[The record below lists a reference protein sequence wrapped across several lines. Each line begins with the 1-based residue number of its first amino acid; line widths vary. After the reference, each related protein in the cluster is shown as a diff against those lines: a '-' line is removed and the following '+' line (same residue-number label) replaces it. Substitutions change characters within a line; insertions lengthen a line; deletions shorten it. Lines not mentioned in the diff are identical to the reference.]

1 RRTFIRLE
9 HHLPRHS
16 AWPRRTAGKGVRMS
30 ADPNETL
37 TLTMANLEQVVD
49 NAAAHQLDTLRIA
62 LAEKVRTNERERCAR
77 LVEQRAID
85 LDKLGFF
92 SEAIELRTLVSSI
105 RTDG

>member
-1 RRTFIRLE
+1 ML
-9 HHLPRHS
+9 
-16 AWPRRTAGKGVRMS
+16 
-30 ADPNETL
+30 ADPNKTL

-92 SEAIELRTLVSSI
+92 SEAIELRALVSSI